1 MRVQAIEIDAASVR
15 DVGDGANSLGS
26 TRGNRDWN
34 TMLVRVQSEFREMP
48 GTCLTLAQAA
58 RLWSLDL
65 KTAETLLAEL
75 VERGVLR
82 RTSGERYV
90 RA

>member
-1 MRVQAIEIDAASVR
+1 MRVQAIGINGGDAADSR
-15 DVGDGANSLGS
+15 GS
-26 TRGNRDWN
+26 NCGNREWSA
-34 TMLVRVQSEFREMP
+34 MLVRIQSEFREMP
-48 GTCLTLAQAA
+48 GMYLTTAQAA

-65 KTAETLLAEL
+65 KTAETLLAEF